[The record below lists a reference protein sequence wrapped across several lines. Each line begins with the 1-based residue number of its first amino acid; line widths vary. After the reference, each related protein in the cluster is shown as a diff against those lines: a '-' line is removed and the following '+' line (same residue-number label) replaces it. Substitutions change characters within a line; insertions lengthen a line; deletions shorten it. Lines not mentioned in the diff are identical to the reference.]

1 MERASISNVS
11 ALILCYNPI
20 PVDMCALVS
29 KARNLVVVI
38 TLKSSGKSFAA
49 RIVDFDDDFIEVLVR
64 LKDTG
69 EYVDKREDF
78 TNGDGVM

>member
-1 MERASISNVS
+1 
-11 ALILCYNPI
+11 
-20 PVDMCALVS
+20 MCALVS

-64 LKDTG
+64 LKEDG
-69 EYVDKREDF
+69 DYVQERENF
-78 TNGDGVM
+78 TNGDGVMQDRILVAIDDISTIA